1 LTSLRFRPPFF
12 FLTVF
17 GEGVGESSWLS
28 QGGIDAVDVSAK
40 TSTAEEASLW
50 LCNEAILLSMQFV
63 VSKGCRWEMLGA
75 TESTLL

>member
-1 LTSLRFRPPFF
+1 M
-12 FLTVF
+12 
-17 GEGVGESSWLS
+17 
-28 QGGIDAVDVSAK
+28 DVSAK

-75 TESTLL
+75 TESALL